1 MIDLTYIHPMVVHF
15 PIALLIIG
23 FIAEVTGAIF
33 KKEFFSKAAL
43 YLVIIG
49 ALGVVA
55 AYFSGDFAGDGI
67 TETGTLKQALELHE
81 SAAILTVWLVIATAL
96 LRTALVLLKKFHGT
110 LQWVS
115 IALFLI
121 ATLSIAR
128 TGHYGGQLVFKHA
141 AGVRLDLGFGG

>member
-15 PIALLIIG
+15 PIALLVIG
-23 FIAEVTGAIF
+23 FIAEVTGAIL